1 MCENIHTLSLKHSVT
16 HTSIHKHLHLE
27 KCFYHRLNPI
37 TKTWLLS
44 SLLSPQS
51 LLGNCLTDIKNSE
64 DGGFGPQKCRPSMK
78 EDFLL
83 ATKELKRK
91 MGTTNFPVPG
101 MVVAGIPKY
110 PAPGQISASYHPL
123 LGLCHHPKPREL
135 RMHHHVPQKTTEV
148 LFFSSFL
155 HTNTL
160 NLHSSTS
167 CSPLRRRPSVPRV
180 GGFT

>member
-1 MCENIHTLSLKHSVT
+1 MT

-37 TKTWLLS
+37 TKTWFLS
-44 SLLSPQS
+44 SLLSPRS

-64 DGGFGPQKCRPSMK
+64 DGGFGPQKCRPSVK

-91 MGTTNFPVPG
+91 MGTTNLPAPG

-110 PAPGQISASYHPL
+110 PAPGQISASSHPL
-123 LGLCHHPKPREL
+123 LGLCDHPKHRES
-135 RMHHHVPQKTTEV
+135 RMHSQVPQRTTDV
-148 LFFSSFL
+148 LLFSPFPDS
-155 HTNTL
+155 NAL

-167 CSPLRRRPSVPRV
+167 CSLLRRRPSVPGV